1 MSSTFARRAALAAL
15 ATAGALV
22 GGLFATAASAQEITI
37 KYANVM
43 APAHDTSKG
52 VDKFAELV
60 AKKSNGRIK
69 VQHFPGGQ
77 LGSDKET
84 YEAAQQGLLQIAGG
98 SYANLVTITRAFEV
112 LHLPYIFDSRSEA
125 HRALDSAKVREAI
138 NKELDQVG
146 LRWLMTFEFGFRDIN
161 TTSKKVLEPGDLG
174 GLKIRVSRSPTEV
187 GGVKAFGGT
196 PVTVDWPEVYNALR
210 FKVVDGEAQ
219 PFGTMVSAKHHE
231 IIKEHLE
238 LDWQYYGFVGMIST
252 KQWNAY
258 PQWARK
264 VIEEAA
270 TEAEQYHRR
279 IWAEEDEKAK
289 AAYLKAGGQITVPTP
304 AQRALWVK
312 AGQGMWGSSGIDKSL
327 IDLVRAEATATA
339 PAASATTAAK

>member
-1 MSSTFARRAALAAL
+1 MLSNFARRGALAAVASTFL
-15 ATAGALV
+15 ACAVAP
-22 GGLFATAASAQEITI
+22 AAAQEITI

-43 APAHDTSKG
+43 AQSHDTSMG

-112 LHLPYIFDSRSEA
+112 LHLPYMFDSREEA
-125 HRALDSAKVREAI
+125 HRALDSAKVRDAI
-138 NKELDQVG
+138 NKDLDKVG

-161 TTSKKVLEPGDLG
+161 TSTKKVLEPKDLN
-174 GLKIRVSRSPTEV
+174 GLKMRVSRSPTEV
-187 GGVKAFGGT
+187 GGIKAFGGT
-196 PVTVDWPEVYNALR
+196 PVTVDWPEVYNSLR
-210 FKVVDGEAQ
+210 FRVVDGEAQ
-219 PFGTMVSAKHHE
+219 PFGTMISAKHHE

-258 PQWARK
+258 PDWAK
-264 VIEEAA
+264 KIIEEAA
-270 TEAEQYHRR
+270 VEAQQYHRQ
-279 IWAEEDEKAK
+279 IWVEEDKKARD
-289 AAYLKAGGQITVPTP
+289 AFVKAGGKITVPTA
-304 AQRALWVK
+304 AQRSKWVE
-312 AGQGMWGSSGIDKSL
+312 AGRSMWAGSGLDKNL
-327 IDLVRAEATATA
+327 IEIVRSEAAGPTK
-339 PAASATTAAK
+339 AASAK

>member
-1 MSSTFARRAALAAL
+1 MITKFARRSLVAAAVSGALFAGL
-15 ATAGALV
+15 ATS
-22 GGLFATAASAQEITI
+22 AAAQEITI

-43 APAHDTSKG
+43 APSHDTSKG

-112 LHLPYIFDSRSEA
+112 LHLPYIFDNRTEA
-125 HRALDSAKVREAI
+125 HKALDSIKVRDAI
-138 NKELDQVG
+138 NKELDKVG

-161 TTSKKVLEPGDLG
+161 TSSKKIVEPSDLN

-196 PVTVDWPEVYNALR
+196 PVTVDWPEVYNSLR
-210 FKVVDGEAQ
+210 FRVVDGEAQ

-258 PQWARK
+258 PDWAK
-264 VIEEAA
+264 KAIEEAA
-270 TEAEQYHRR
+270 VEAQHYHRK
-279 IWAEEDEKAK
+279 IWAEEDAKAK
-289 AAYLKAGGQITVPTP
+289 EAYLKAGGKITVPTD
-304 AQRALWVK
+304 AQRAKWVQ
-312 AGQGMWGSSGIDKSL
+312 AGRGMWASSGLDKGL
-327 IDLVRAEATATA
+327 IDIVRAEAGG
-339 PAASATTAAK
+339 ATTAAAK